1 MKEDRSMWVTKKQL
15 DTPLCDI
22 FPGTKTEGTA
32 RFYVRMCE
40 VILELRP
47 KNLEKM
53 SYVEMNRY
61 IDSFDSMMSD
71 LESRVKQP
79 KPH

>member
-32 RFYVRMCE
+32 RIYVLACE
-40 VILELRP
+40 AILGLKP
-47 KNLEKM
+47 ANLEGM
-53 SYVEMNRY
+53 SYVAMNRY
-61 IDSFDSMMSD
+61 IDSLDSRMAKLSG
-71 LESRVKQP
+71 E
-79 KPH
+79 